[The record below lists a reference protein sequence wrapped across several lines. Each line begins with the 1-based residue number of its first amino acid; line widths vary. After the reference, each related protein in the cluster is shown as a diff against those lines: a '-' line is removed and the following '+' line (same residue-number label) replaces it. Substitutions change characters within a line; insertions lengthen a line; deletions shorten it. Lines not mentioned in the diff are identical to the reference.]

1 MSDQLEGGC
10 FCGAIRYTVTSK
22 PRLKAQCHCRA
33 CQYFSGGGPNY
44 YMLVRPES
52 LVFSGDA
59 PGMYRNPDKRDA
71 VTRAFCQKCGTH
83 LTTERPG
90 LKELVLKVGTLDDPS
105 VFRGPKIAIF
115 CEEKQ
120 DWHVIPEGLP
130 AFATLPSPT

>member
-10 FCGAIRYTVTSK
+10 FCGAIRYAVTSK

-44 YMLVRPES
+44 YMLVSPES

-59 PGMYRNPDKRDA
+59 PGTYRNPDKPDA

-90 LKELVLKVGTLDDPS
+90 LEELVLKVGTLDDPS

-120 DWHVIPEGLP
+120 DWHVIPEDLP
-130 AFATLPSPT
+130 TFATLPSSA

>member
-1 MSDQLEGGC
+1 MTDELEGGC

-44 YMLVRPES
+44 YMLVSPES
-52 LVFSGDA
+52 LTLSGDA
-59 PGMYRNPDKRDA
+59 PGTYRNPDKPDA
-71 VTRAFCQKCGTH
+71 VTRMFCKTCGTH

-90 LKELVLKVGTLDDPS
+90 LKERVLKVGTLDDPS
-105 VFRGPKIAIF
+105 AFRGPKIAIF

-130 AFATLPSPT
+130 TFDTLPSNT